1 MAAASSLTP
10 HWADPNQVNDSWL
23 QPRIGHAAV
32 TPAGPFE
39 AGSYASLTITYTAGY
54 FGIDDTGA
62 VRVVTR
68 FATDMGRPQ
77 FDDPAAPNYVSVEAS
92 NSAQLE
98 LRFDPKGHI
107 RPWDRTISIRVLQG
121 FLREGD
127 TLTIRLGDRRR
138 GSPGM
143 RMQTFAEKDFQLKLF
158 VDPIATGIFTEVPS
172 SPHFDIVPGKP
183 VTWKAILPTGL
194 RLHDPFRLCLKAED
208 RWGNPA
214 PMGGGPLRLAAS
226 LPVSGLPESVMFES
240 GSPTCIIEGL
250 TAGRI
255 GDLTISIIGEED
267 RLLTVS
273 NPMRVVEFGG
283 VAALLGRPAR
293 AERGDHR
300 HRFGVAVFPVRARPR
315 VSRSGRAPGQ
325 RFPDNPRLLR
335 HLERADP
342 IV

>member
-1 MAAASSLTP
+1 MDAASSLTP
-10 HWADPNQVNDSWL
+10 HWADPNQVNDAWL
-23 QPRIGHAAV
+23 QPRIGHAAM

-77 FDDPAAPNYVSVEAS
+77 FNDPAAPNYVSVEAS
-92 NSAQLE
+92 NGAQLE
-98 LRFDPKGHI
+98 LRFDPKGHV

-127 TLTIRLGDRRR
+127 TLTIRLGDRRQ

-172 SPHFDIVPGKP
+172 SPAPRHRRGKAGRMEGD
-183 VTWKAILPTGL
+183 TADRL
-194 RLHDPFRLCLKAED
+194 RRGDPSGSALKAED

-214 PMGGGPLRLAAS
+214 PMGDEPLRLAAS
-226 LPVSGLPESVMFES
+226 LPVRACPRASRFES
-240 GSPTCIIEGL
+240 GRPDCVIEGL
-250 TAGRI
+250 TAGRP
-255 GDLTISIIGEED
+255 GDLTISVFGE
-267 RLLTVS
+267 RR
-273 NPMRVVEFGG
+273 P
-283 VAALLGRPAR
+283 PAR
-293 AERGDHR
+293 ACQTRCASSKRLRCCPIGAICT
-300 HRFGVAVFPVRARPR
+300 GRARRPSAPPR
-315 VSRSGRAPGQ
+315 PCTISTSRATAPFSMWSGIRATIS
-325 RFPDNPRLLR
+325 R
-335 HLERADP
+335 
-342 IV
+342 